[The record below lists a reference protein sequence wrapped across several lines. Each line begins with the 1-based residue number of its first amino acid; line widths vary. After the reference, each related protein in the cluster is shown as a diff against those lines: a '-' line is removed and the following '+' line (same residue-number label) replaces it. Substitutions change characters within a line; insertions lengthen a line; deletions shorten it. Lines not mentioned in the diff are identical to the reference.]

1 MGIQLGSN
9 FSLQT
14 NLPIDE
20 RMVCSSIAERDSIPM
35 FKRYEGLLCYVEE
48 EAINYQLVE
57 GITNE
62 HWQELKSSAFHV
74 GPDEPEDKEKIW
86 FDSSD
91 ETVETMKFPVEETL
105 TQFRDTVS
113 HMNEKLSEMWVDF
126 QNINGGDF
134 TDEGFTSDST
144 EGGNVQSIQI
154 KNGLGQNLRQLR
166 QGELAYCSDTNMAS
180 RWTWKRF
187 RSCRRRSS
195 ASATSPPS
203 RSSPPRRCSIP

>member
-74 GPDEPEDKEKIW
+74 GPDETEDK
-86 FDSSD
+86 
-91 ETVETMKFPVEETL
+91 
-105 TQFRDTVS
+105 
-113 HMNEKLSEMWVDF
+113 
-126 QNINGGDF
+126 
-134 TDEGFTSDST
+134 
-144 EGGNVQSIQI
+144 
-154 KNGLGQNLRQLR
+154 
-166 QGELAYCSDTNMAS
+166 
-180 RWTWKRF
+180 
-187 RSCRRRSS
+187 
-195 ASATSPPS
+195 
-203 RSSPPRRCSIP
+203 